1 MGYVELIAALRR
13 DGEEQL
19 DKIRSDAEREAE
31 RVKGNASA
39 RIERLKA
46 EYAGRLAPLEAAQAR
61 TVLADAES
69 RASSIRL
76 AAESALAKRL
86 FLLAR
91 SSLHHLRDEGYD
103 GLFADLVRELPSG
116 EWRQVVVNP
125 ADMALAARH
134 FPDAEITP
142 DPAVVG
148 GLEVSEEGRRI
159 SVVNTLEKRGERAWP
174 ELLPDILRD
183 IYREL

>member
-1 MGYVELIAALRR
+1 MGYMELIAALRR

-19 DKIRSDAEREAE
+19 EKIRNDAEREAE
-31 RVKGNASA
+31 RVKGDASA
-39 RIERLKA
+39 RIERLRA

-61 TVLADAES
+61 TILADAES

-76 AAESALAKRL
+76 AAESVLAGKL
-86 FLLAR
+86 FLLAC
-91 SSLHHLRDEGYD
+91 SSLHHLRDAGYEQ
-103 GLFADLVRELPSG
+103 LFADLVRELPPG
-116 EWRQVVVNP
+116 EWRRVVVNP

-148 GLEVSEEGRRI
+148 GLEVSEEGGRI
-159 SVVNTLEKRGERAWP
+159 SIVNTLEKREERAWP

>member
-31 RVKGNASA
+31 RVKGDASA
-39 RIERLKA
+39 RIERLRA
-46 EYAGRLAPLEAAQAR
+46 EYAGRLARLEAAQAR

-69 RASSIRL
+69 SASSIRL
-76 AAESALAKRL
+76 ATESALAGRL

-91 SSLHHLRDEGYD
+91 SSLHHLRDEGYEQ
-103 GLFADLVRELPSG
+103 LFADLVRELPPG
-116 EWRQVVVNP
+116 EWRQIVVNP
-125 ADMALAARH
+125 ADMALAAH
-134 FPDAEITP
+134 LFPDAEIIS

-148 GLEVSEEGRRI
+148 GLEVSEEGGRI
-159 SVVNTLEKRGERAWP
+159 SIVNTLEKRGERAWP
-174 ELLPDILRD
+174 ELLPHILRD